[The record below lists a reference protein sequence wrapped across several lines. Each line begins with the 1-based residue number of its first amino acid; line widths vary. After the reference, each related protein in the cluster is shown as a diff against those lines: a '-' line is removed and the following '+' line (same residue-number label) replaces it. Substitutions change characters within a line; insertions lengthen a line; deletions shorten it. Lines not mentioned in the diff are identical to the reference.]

1 MRNRL
6 ADWVNAG
13 RVGLYRDTS
22 NGWIAGVCAGIAE
35 RLTIKPLWVRIAFVV
50 TATADRVAPTVI
62 VYVILM
68 LVLERRTGPVAAG
81 MPMGSDFFAD
91 RYTAASVAMPFGG
104 ASASG
109 AGIGEVSA
117 RFAAL
122 DARLNRIEAAVMS
135 DDLSLRRKFREL
147 GG

>member
-6 ADWVNAG
+6 AEWVNAG
-13 RVGLYRDTS
+13 RVGLYRDTHD
-22 NGWIAGVCAGIAE
+22 GWIAGVCAGIAE
-35 RLTIKPLWVRIAFVV
+35 RLTIKPFWVRLAFV
-50 TATADRVAPTVI
+50 ATALLDRVAPTVI
-62 VYVILM
+62 VYLLLM
-68 LVLERRTGPVAAG
+68 LALERRGSPMAMG
-81 MPMGSDFFAD
+81 RPMGSAFFAD
-91 RYTAASVAMPFGG
+91 RYQAAPAAFVGSGSPVGG
-104 ASASG
+104 
-109 AGIGEVSA
+109 GIGEVSA